1 MPRACALGPVLR
13 ACSFRAVRS
22 PPDAARP
29 PAPPTRPCLRPWQE
43 RVSTLRADVQAGPAV
58 QEPASTTASRPAST
72 PNALPPPQARRPA
85 QAQQESTAAPA
96 PPPPPEHEYLDDC
109 PAIYLTSL
117 GGDDEAPPMWEPPP
131 APWGAS
137 LAGLPTWDDVQ
148 LQ

>member
-1 MPRACALGPVLR
+1 MPHPT
-13 ACSFRAVRS
+13 
-22 PPDAARP
+22 P
-29 PAPPTRPCLRPWQE
+29 PAPPTCPSLRPWQE

-96 PPPPPEHEYLDDC
+96 PPPPPDEYLDDC

>member
-1 MPRACALGPVLR
+1 MPP
-13 ACSFRAVRS
+13 
-22 PPDAARP
+22 RP
-29 PAPPTRPCLRPWQE
+29 PAPPNRPVLRPWQE

-58 QEPASTTASRPAST
+58 HEPASTASSRPAST
-72 PNALPPPQARRPA
+72 PNALPPPQP
-85 QAQQESTAAPA
+85 QKESTGAPAPRKEQEA
-96 PPPPPEHEYLDDC
+96 PPPPQELIDDC

-117 GGDDEAPPMWEPPP
+117 GGDSDAPPLWEPPP

>member
-1 MPRACALGPVLR
+1 MPASAGLCALRPM
-13 ACSFRAVRS
+13 
-22 PPDAARP
+22 PHPTP
-29 PAPPTRPCLRPWQE
+29 PAPPTCPSLRPWQE

-96 PPPPPEHEYLDDC
+96 PPPPPDEYLDDC